1 MFAIAF
7 LFVLAMLVQF
17 SMTISRLSD
26 QNTALAQRLA
36 LLQERLEG
44 EHDDGSLRILGRARR
59 RARPQIGA
67 DQAASPEAA
76 AVAMRC
82 ALAIAVRVIAPPGT
96 DGKQDESTTCTLP
109 APAGRPSVSACPGP
123 ASWCIGA
130 EPP

>member
-44 EHDDGSLRILGRARR
+44 EHDDGRS
-59 RARPQIGA
+59 
-67 DQAASPEAA
+67 ASS
-76 AVAMRC
+76 V
-82 ALAIAVRVIAPPGT
+82 APPV
-96 DGKQDESTTCTLP
+96 SP
-109 APAGRPSVSACPGP
+109 PSDRG
-123 ASWCIGA
+123 
-130 EPP
+130 